1 MAYDYLAAVAEIRR
15 RFPPARIA
23 ASQAR
28 LLAVWNE
35 DNPNGSGP
43 RGDGIPFIFVGV
55 PNTTGADG
63 GMLYEARYPRAE
75 LLTYHLEAILARA
88 GVEDDYIPSLFPGCR
103 QGLIP
108 TAYGAREEW
117 IEDHYWQAPLLSS
130 AEEVDELPQPDLS
143 RDGVAAE
150 LLETTRF
157 FRRAT
162 QGALPIQ
169 MPDMQ
174 GPLDLAGNML
184 GAERLMVEMYD
195 HPVAV
200 HRLLA
205 RMTSD
210 FITYLRLQEEASGG
224 TLVPI
229 HCMPTVWLPPG
240 SAMSLSEDMLAVIS
254 PRFYP
259 TFARPYNERVAA
271 EFGQV
276 VIHSC
281 GSWEHNLD
289 GLSQTQGLLGVN
301 FGVSETDP
309 ERVAARFGR
318 QAVLLMHH
326 TTVTCNGRRRF
337 STAEFVDWVFDF
349 IKSHALRAIPLLV
362 PDEGMTAEECAALAQ
377 IARQKARWSNLSA
390 ST

>member
-1 MAYDYLAAVAEIRR
+1 MAYDYLAAVAEIQRR
-15 RFPPARIA
+15 YPPARIA
-23 ASQAR
+23 ASRAR
-28 LLAVWNE
+28 LLAVWNGDSPE
-35 DNPNGSGP
+35 PSGP
-43 RGDGIPFIFVGV
+43 RGDGIPFIFTGV
-55 PNTTGADG
+55 PNTTDANG
-63 GMLYEARYPRAE
+63 GMLYEARYPREE
-75 LLTYHLEAILARA
+75 LLAYHLEAILARA
-88 GVEDDYIPSLFPGCR
+88 GVADDYIPSLFPGCR

-108 TAYGAREEW
+108 TVYGAREEW
-117 IEDHYWQAPLLSS
+117 TSDHYWLAPLLAS
-130 AEEVDELPQPDLS
+130 AEEVDGLPQPDLS

-150 LLETTRF
+150 ILEHTRF

-162 QGALPIQ
+162 EGGLPIQ

-195 HPVAV
+195 HPGAV
-200 HRLLA
+200 HRLLD
-205 RMTSD
+205 RMTRD
-210 FITYLRLQEEASGG
+210 FVAYMHLQEEAAGG

-240 SAMSLSEDMLAVIS
+240 SAMSLSEDLLAVIS

-271 EFGQV
+271 EFGRV

-281 GSWEHNLD
+281 GSWEHNLA
-289 GLSQTQGLLGVN
+289 GLAQTQGLLGVN

-309 ERVAARFGR
+309 ERVAARFGHR
-318 QAVLLMHH
+318 AVLLMHH
-326 TTVTCNGRRRF
+326 TTVTCSGLRRF

-349 IKSHALRAIPLLV
+349 VKRHALRAIPLLV
-362 PDEGMTAEECAALAQ
+362 PDEGMTAEQCAELAQ
-377 IARQKARWSNLSA
+377 MARRKAQWA
-390 ST
+390 

>member
-1 MAYDYLAAVAEIRR
+1 MAYDYMAAVAEIQRR
-15 RFPPARIA
+15 YPPARIV
-23 ASQAR
+23 ASRAR
-28 LLAVWNE
+28 LLNVWNG
-35 DNPNGSGP
+35 DGP
-43 RGDGIPFIFVGV
+43 DTARGDSIPFIFTGV
-55 PNTTGADG
+55 PNTTGANG
-63 GMLYEARYPRAE
+63 GMLGEAGYPREE
-75 LLTYHLEAILARA
+75 LLAYQLEAILARA
-88 GVEDDYIPSLFPGCR
+88 GVADDYIPSLSPGCS

-117 IEDHYWQAPLLSS
+117 TSDHYWPTPLLAS
-130 AEEVDELPQPDLS
+130 AEEIDGLPQPDLS

-150 LLETTRF
+150 ILEHTRF
-157 FRRAT
+157 FHRAT
-162 QGALPIQ
+162 QGELPIQ

-184 GAERLMVEMYD
+184 GVERLMMEMYD
-195 HPVAV
+195 HPEAV

-205 RMTSD
+205 RMTND
-210 FITYLRLQEEASGG
+210 FITYLHLQEEASGG

-240 SAMSLSEDMLAVIS
+240 RAMSLSEDLLAVIS

-271 EFGQV
+271 EFGRV

-281 GSWEHNLD
+281 GSWEHNLA
-289 GLSQTQGLLGVN
+289 GLTQTQGLLGVN

-309 ERVAARFGR
+309 ERVATRFGR
-318 QAVLLMHH
+318 RVVLLMHH
-326 TTVTCNGRRRF
+326 TTVTCNGLRHF

-349 IKSHALRAIPLLV
+349 VKRHALRAIPLLV
-362 PDEGMTAEECAALAQ
+362 PDADMTAEQCAELAQ
-377 IARQKARWSNLSA
+377 VARQKARRA
-390 ST
+390 

>member
-1 MAYDYLAAVAEIRR
+1 MYDYMAAVAEIQRR
-15 RFPPARIA
+15 YPPARIA
-23 ASQAR
+23 ASRAR
-28 LLAVWNE
+28 LLAVWNG
-35 DNPNGSGP
+35 DGP
-43 RGDGIPFIFVGV
+43 EGDGIPFIFTGV
-55 PNTTGADG
+55 PNTLDANG
-63 GMLYEARYPRAE
+63 GMLYEARYPREE
-75 LLTYHLEAILARA
+75 LLAYHLEAILARA

-117 IEDHYWQAPLLSS
+117 TSDHYWLAPLLSA
-130 AEEVDELPQPDLS
+130 AEEIDALSQPDLS
-143 RDGVAAE
+143 RAGVAAE
-150 LLETTRF
+150 ILENTRF

-195 HPVAV
+195 HPAAV
-200 HRLLA
+200 HRLLE
-205 RMTSD
+205 RMTND
-210 FITYLRLQEEASGG
+210 FIAYMHLQEEASGG

-240 SAMSLSEDMLAVIS
+240 RAMSLSEDLLAVIS
-254 PRFYP
+254 RRFYP
-259 TFARPYNERVAA
+259 IFARPYNERVAA

-281 GSWEHNLD
+281 GSWEHNLA
-289 GLSQTQGLLGVN
+289 GLAQTRGLLGMN

-309 ERVAARFGR
+309 ERVAAQIGR
-318 QAVLLMHH
+318 RAVLLMHH
-326 TTVTCNGRRRF
+326 TTVTCNGRPRL
-337 STAEFVDWVFDF
+337 STAEFVEWVFDF
-349 IKSHALRAIPLLV
+349 VKRHALRAIPLLV
-362 PDEGMTAEECAALAQ
+362 PDAGMTAEQCAEIALV
-377 IARQKARWSNLSA
+377 ARQKARGA
-390 ST
+390 D

>member
-1 MAYDYLAAVAEIRR
+1 MAYDTMAAVAEIQRR
-15 RFPPARIA
+15 YPPARIA
-23 ASQAR
+23 ASRAR
-28 LLAVWNE
+28 LLDVWNGDGQE
-35 DNPNGSGP
+35 
-43 RGDGIPFIFVGV
+43 GDGIPFIFTGV
-55 PNTTGADG
+55 PNATGANG
-63 GMLYEARYPRAE
+63 GMLYESRYPRAE
-75 LLTYHLEAILARA
+75 LLAYHLEAILARA
-88 GVEDDYIPSLFPGCR
+88 DVEDDYIPSLFPGCR

-117 IEDHYWQAPLLSS
+117 TSDHYWLSPVLAS
-130 AEEVDELPQPDLS
+130 AEEIDGLPQPNLS

-150 LLETTRF
+150 ILENTRY

-162 QGALPIQ
+162 AGRLPIQ

-195 HPVAV
+195 HPAAV
-200 HRLLA
+200 HRLLE
-205 RMTSD
+205 RMTRD
-210 FITYLRLQEEASGG
+210 FIAYMHLQEEASGG

-229 HCMPTVWLPPG
+229 HSMPTVWLPPG
-240 SAMSLSEDMLAVIS
+240 RAMSLSEDLLAVIS

-281 GSWEHNLD
+281 GSWEHNLA
-289 GLSQTQGLLGVN
+289 GLAQTRGLLGVN

-309 ERVAARFGR
+309 ERVAAQIGR
-318 QAVLLMHH
+318 RAVLLMHH
-326 TTVTCNGRRRF
+326 TTVTCNGRPRL
-337 STAEFVDWVFDF
+337 STVEFVDWVFDF
-349 IKSHALRAIPLLV
+349 VKHHALRAIPLLV
-362 PDEGMTAEECAALAQ
+362 PDADMTAEQCAEIAQLA
-377 IARQKARWSNLSA
+377 RLKAR
-390 ST
+390 

>member
-1 MAYDYLAAVAEIRR
+1 MMYDYMAAVAEIQRR
-15 RFPPARIA
+15 YPPARIA
-23 ASQAR
+23 ASRAR
-28 LLAVWNE
+28 LLAVWNG
-35 DNPNGSGP
+35 DGP
-43 RGDGIPFIFVGV
+43 EGDGIPFIFTGV
-55 PNTTGADG
+55 PNTLDANG
-63 GMLYEARYPRAE
+63 GMLYEARYPREE
-75 LLTYHLEAILARA
+75 LLAYHLEAILARA

-117 IEDHYWQAPLLSS
+117 TSDHYWLAPLLSA
-130 AEEVDELPQPDLS
+130 AEEIDALSQPDLS
-143 RDGVAAE
+143 RAGVAAE
-150 LLETTRF
+150 ILENTRF

-195 HPVAV
+195 HPAAV
-200 HRLLA
+200 HRLLE
-205 RMTSD
+205 RMTND
-210 FITYLRLQEEASGG
+210 FIAYMHLQEEASGG

-240 SAMSLSEDMLAVIS
+240 RAMSLSEDLLAVIS
-254 PRFYP
+254 RRFYP
-259 TFARPYNERVAA
+259 IFARPYNERVAA

-281 GSWEHNLD
+281 GSWEHNLA
-289 GLSQTQGLLGVN
+289 GLAQTRGLLGMN

-309 ERVAARFGR
+309 ERVAAQIGR
-318 QAVLLMHH
+318 RAVLLMHH
-326 TTVTCNGRRRF
+326 TTVTCNGRPRL
-337 STAEFVDWVFDF
+337 STAEFVEWVFDF
-349 IKSHALRAIPLLV
+349 VKRHALRAIPLLV
-362 PDEGMTAEECAALAQ
+362 PDAGMTAEQCAEIALV
-377 IARQKARWSNLSA
+377 ARQKARGA
-390 ST
+390 D

>member
-1 MAYDYLAAVAEIRR
+1 MAYDYLAAVAEIQRR
-15 RFPPARIA
+15 YPPARIA
-23 ASQAR
+23 ASRAR
-28 LLAVWNE
+28 LLAVW
-35 DNPNGSGP
+35 DGDGPDISGP
-43 RGDGIPFIFVGV
+43 RDDGIPFIFTGV
-55 PNTTGADG
+55 PNTTDANG
-63 GMLYEARYPRAE
+63 GMLGEARYPREE
-75 LLTYHLEAILARA
+75 LLAYQLEAILARA
-88 GVEDDYIPSLFPGCR
+88 GVADDYIPSLFPGCR

-117 IEDHYWQAPLLSS
+117 TSDHYWLAPLLAS
-130 AEEVDELPQPDLS
+130 AEEIDGLPQPDLS
-143 RDGVAAE
+143 HDGVAAE
-150 LLETTRF
+150 ILENTRF

-162 QGALPIQ
+162 QGGLPIQ

-184 GAERLMVEMYD
+184 GVERLMVEMYD
-195 HPVAV
+195 HPEAV
-200 HRLLA
+200 HRLLE
-205 RMTSD
+205 RMTND
-210 FITYLRLQEEASGG
+210 FITYLHLQEEASGG

-240 SAMSLSEDMLAVIS
+240 RAMSLSEDLLAVIS

-281 GSWEHNLD
+281 GSWEHNLA
-289 GLSQTQGLLGVN
+289 GLSQTRGLLGVN

-309 ERVAARFGR
+309 ERVAAQFGR
-318 QAVLLMHH
+318 RAVLLMHH
-326 TTVTCNGRRRF
+326 TIVTCNGRRSF

-349 IKSHALRAIPLLV
+349 VKRHALRAIPLLV
-362 PDEGMTAEECAALAQ
+362 PDADMTAEQCAELAQ
-377 IARQKARWSNLSA
+377 VARRKAQWA
-390 ST
+390 

>member
-1 MAYDYLAAVAEIRR
+1 MAYDYLAAVAEIQRR
-15 RFPPARIA
+15 YPPARIA
-23 ASQAR
+23 TARAR
-28 LLAVWNE
+28 LLAVWNG
-35 DNPNGSGP
+35 NSAGSAGDHV
-43 RGDGIPFIFVGV
+43 DGIPFIFLGV
-55 PNTTGADG
+55 PNNTGANG
-63 GMLYEARYPRAE
+63 AMLGEARYPREEMLAY
-75 LLTYHLEAILARA
+75 LLETILARA
-88 GVEDDYIPSLFPGCR
+88 GVDDDYIPSLSPGCR

-117 IEDHYWQAPLLSS
+117 TSDHYWLSPVLAS
-130 AEEVDELPQPDLS
+130 AEEVDGLPQPDLS

-150 LLETTRF
+150 ILEHTRF

-162 QGALPIQ
+162 EGRLPVQ

-195 HPVAV
+195 HPAAV
-200 HRLLA
+200 HRLLD
-205 RMTSD
+205 RMTRD
-210 FITYLRLQEEASGG
+210 FISYMHLQEEAAGG

-240 SAMSLSEDMLAVIS
+240 SAMSLSEDLLAVIS

-271 EFGQV
+271 EFGRV

-281 GSWEHNLD
+281 GSWEHNLA
-289 GLSQTQGLLGVN
+289 GLAQTQGLLGVN
-301 FGVSETDP
+301 FGVSETNV

-318 QAVLLMHH
+318 RSVLLMHH
-326 TTVTCNGRRRF
+326 TVVTCNGLRRF

-349 IKSHALRAIPLLV
+349 VKRHALRAIPLLV
-362 PDEGMTAEECAALAQ
+362 PDEGMTAEQCTELAQ
-377 IARQKARWSNLSA
+377 VARRKARWG
-390 ST
+390 